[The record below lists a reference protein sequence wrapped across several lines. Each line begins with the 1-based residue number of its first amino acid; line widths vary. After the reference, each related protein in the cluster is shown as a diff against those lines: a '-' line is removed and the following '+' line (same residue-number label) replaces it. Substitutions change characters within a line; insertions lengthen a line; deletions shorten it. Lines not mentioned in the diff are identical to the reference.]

1 MMSIDGMHWCMES
14 LGGRIMA
21 ATACLLQCSFI
32 AIGSSDKN
40 DIDNGNVTKMK
51 TKQAQLECEQR
62 CNEEFMSTKKAQSL
76 AAVSISTTTT

>member
-1 MMSIDGMHWCMES
+1 MES

-21 ATACLLQCSFI
+21 ATACLLQCSLI
-32 AIGSSDKN
+32 VIGSSDAN

-76 AAVSISTTTT
+76 SAVSISTTTT